1 MKRIEV
7 TLKNKT
13 GLHARPASMFV
24 KEASKYSSEIKVI
37 KDEQEYNAKSI
48 MGILGM
54 GATMGS
60 KLTII
65 AEGSDER
72 EAAQALKDMIDNNFG
87 E

>member
-1 MKRIEV
+1 MKKIEA
-7 TLKNKT
+7 TLNNKT

-24 KEASKYSSEIKVI
+24 KEASKYSSDIRVI
-37 KDEQEYNAKSI
+37 KDGQEYNAKSI

-54 GATMGS
+54 GATMGTR
-60 KLTII
+60 LTIT

-72 EAAQALKDMIDNNFG
+72 EAVTALKNMIDSNFG

>member
-1 MKRIEV
+1 MKKIEA
-7 TLKNKT
+7 TLNNKT

-24 KEASKYSSEIKVI
+24 KEASKYSSDIKVI
-37 KDEQEYNAKSI
+37 KDGQEYNAKSI

-54 GATMGS
+54 GATMGTR
-60 KLTII
+60 LTIT

-72 EAAQALKDMIDNNFG
+72 EAVTALKNMIDSNFG